1 MKYVIEI
8 ELNQEEKGIVI
19 NSLTDFRNKM
29 LSEDIDTEVV
39 DRLLLKILDAPE
51 KKRMFPRKYADA
63 RWRRMVLFL

>member
-8 ELNQEEKGIVI
+8 ELNEEEKGIVI

-63 RWRRMVLFL
+63 R

>member
-8 ELNQEEKGIVI
+8 ELNEEEKGIVI

-29 LSEDIDTEVV
+29 LNEDIDTEVV

-63 RWRRMVLFL
+63 R

>member
-29 LSEDIDTEVV
+29 LSEDIDIEVV

-63 RWRRMVLFL
+63 R